1 MEDLKSAIDDVRLRL
16 WAMISAS
23 SAGDPEDLLLRFR
36 LRRARDIC
44 ESVLRE
50 LDADFLGANQREL
63 LELRATAARMV
74 DRITA
79 IVRGHP

>member
-1 MEDLKSAIDDVRLRL
+1 
-16 WAMISAS
+16 
-23 SAGDPEDLLLRFR
+23 
-36 LRRARDIC
+36 
-44 ESVLRE
+44 VLRE